1 MPRPQLIANVGNV
14 YFQQVWGRRKTME
27 LHEAGQWRL
36 HASRQVDSHAWPGA
50 RRRGDQVGIRCVFMR
65 GGTSRGA
72 FLHAADLPEDLAI
85 REKLLLGMYGSP
97 DIRQID
103 GLGGAHPLT
112 SKVAIVGRS
121 SRPDAD
127 VDFTF
132 GQVCIDAPHVEFVG
146 NCGNMAA
153 AVGPFAIDAGLVTAS
168 EPVTCVRIHLTNTHT
183 LLRVEV
189 PVCHGLACVEGDAE
203 VSGVPGTGAR
213 LLLDLGDV
221 GGTLGKGLLP
231 TGRTRD
237 VLQTAGR
244 TFEVSIVDA
253 GNPIV
258 FVRAAAFG
266 LQGTELPSA
275 FTPGVLAQMQA
286 VRDAAAHT
294 LGLRGGGDVSH
305 PEALPHQCPDRLHQS
320 GRPMRSCGSREPA
333 WSSGPAWACP
343 IKPTRQQRRSARL
356 HPRCYRAPS
365 SRRLSGLTLPSP
377 GVLASVTPQGCSR
390 SMRP

>member
-1 MPRPQLIANVGNV
+1 
-14 YFQQVWGRRKTME
+14 ME

-36 HASRQVDSHAWPGA
+36 HASRQVEGYAWPGA

-72 FLHAADLPEDLAI
+72 FLHAADLPDDLAI

-132 GQVCIDAPHVEFVG
+132 GQVCIDAPRVEFAG

-213 LLLDLGDV
+213 LLLDFGDV

-237 VLQTAGR
+237 AATHPAVARRSPGMPEARLSLKAEGQRPVDTRGLSRYNGPEGVERAR
-244 TFEVSIVDA
+244 HSWPEVECQNVVQEA
-253 GNPIV
+253 GNGEI
-258 FVRAAAFG
+258 
-266 LQGTELPSA
+266 
-275 FTPGVLAQMQA
+275 
-286 VRDAAAHT
+286 
-294 LGLRGGGDVSH
+294 
-305 PEALPHQCPDRLHQS
+305 
-320 GRPMRSCGSREPA
+320 
-333 WSSGPAWACP
+333 
-343 IKPTRQQRRSARL
+343 
-356 HPRCYRAPS
+356 
-365 SRRLSGLTLPSP
+365 
-377 GVLASVTPQGCSR
+377 
-390 SMRP
+390 

>member
-1 MPRPQLIANVGNV
+1 
-14 YFQQVWGRRKTME
+14 ME
-27 LHEAGQWRL
+27 LNETGQWRL
-36 HASRQVDSHAWPGA
+36 HASRPVESHTWPGA

-72 FLHAADLPEDLAI
+72 FLHATDLPDDLAI

-132 GQVCIDAPHVEFVG
+132 GQVCIDAPRVEFAG

-153 AVGPFAIDAGLVTAS
+153 AVGPFAIDEGLVAAS

-189 PVCHGLACVEGDAE
+189 PVCHGLARVEGDAE

-213 LLLDLGDV
+213 LLLDFGDV

-237 VLQTAGR
+237 VLQTSSR

-253 GNPIV
+253 GNPTV
-258 FVRAAAFG
+258 FVRASAFG

-286 VRDAAAHT
+286 VRAAAAHT
-294 LGLRGGGDVSH
+294 LGLEAEATLAIPKLYLISAPTDYTDLVGHRVRADHVNLLGRGLSMGV
-305 PEALPHQCPDRLHQS
+305 PHQAYAATAAVCTAQ
-320 GRPMRSCGSREPA
+320 
-333 WSSGPAWACP
+333 
-343 IKPTRQQRRSARL
+343 
-356 HPRCYRAPS
+356 PRCYRAHS
-365 SRRLSGLTLPSP
+365 SRKLSGLTLSSLRVS
-377 GVLASVTPQGCSR
+377 VLVIPQGCSR
-390 SMRP
+390 STRP